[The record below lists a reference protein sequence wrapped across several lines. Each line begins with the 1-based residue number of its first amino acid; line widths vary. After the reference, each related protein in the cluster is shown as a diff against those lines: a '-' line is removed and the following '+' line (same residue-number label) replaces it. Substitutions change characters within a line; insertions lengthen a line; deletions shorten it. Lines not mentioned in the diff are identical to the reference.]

1 MTPKSLNIF
10 IASPLEPEQVERI
23 RAVDP
28 ERLEVV
34 HDPDVL
40 PPKRYEADHTGPA
53 DFRRTPEQQARWK
66 AYLGRADILW
76 DFPPRNPDG
85 TGGLAYAP
93 NVRWIQGTSSGVGRT
108 VEALGL
114 LDSDL
119 LITTARGVHG
129 GPLAEFVFLILLA
142 HVRKFAHLADLQR
155 QRLWERFCG
164 EELEGRTL
172 AIIGTGAVGRQVALV
187 GRCFGMRV
195 VALASPKSRRTAE
208 ELGADALYANDDMH
222 RMLAETDALV
232 LSVPHTPATDGLIDS
247 AALRALK
254 PGAILVNVARGGV
267 VDEPA
272 LLEALREGRIA
283 LAGLDV
289 FADEPLPADSPFW
302 DMPNVIVSPHSSANA
317 ASENRKITDI
327 FRHNLRCYLDGRL
340 EDMCNI
346 FQSKRMY

>member
-1 MTPKSLNIF
+1 MTPEPLNIF

-28 ERLEVV
+28 KRLEVV

-53 DFRRTPEQQARWK
+53 NFRRTPEQHVSWRAH
-66 AYLGRADILW
+66 LGRADVLW

-85 TGGLAYAP
+85 SGGLAYAP
-93 NVRWIQGTSSGVGRT
+93 NVRWIQATSSGVGRT

-142 HVRKFAHLADLQR
+142 HVRKFQHLADLQR
-155 QRLWERFCG
+155 RHLWERFCG

-195 VALASPKSRRTAE
+195 VALASPGSRRSAE
-208 ELGADALYANDDMH
+208 ELGVDALHPNDAMH
-222 RMLAETDALV
+222 EMLAETDALV
-232 LSVPHTPATDGLIDS
+232 LSVPHTPETDGLLDA

-254 PGAILVNVARGGV
+254 PGVVLVNVARGGV

-272 LLEALREGRIA
+272 LLDALRDGRVA

-289 FADEPLPADSPFW
+289 FADEPLPAESPFW
-302 DMPNVIVSPHSSANA
+302 NQPNVIVSPHSSANA

-327 FRHNLRCYLDGRL
+327 FRHNLRWYLDGRL
-340 EDMCNI
+340 DEMRNV
-346 FQSKRMY
+346 FQSGRMY

>member
-1 MTPKSLNIF
+1 MTPTPLNIF
-10 IASPLEPEQVERI
+10 IASPLEADQVERI

-34 HDPDVL
+34 HDPEIL

-53 DFRRTPEQQARWK
+53 DFRRTPEQHARWREG
-66 AYLGRADILW
+66 LSRADILW
-76 DFPPRNPDG
+76 DFPPPNPDG
-85 TGGLAYAP
+85 TGGIAYAP

-129 GPLAEFVFLILLA
+129 GPLAEFVFLVLLA
-142 HVRKFAHLADLQR
+142 HVRRLAHLAELQR
-155 QRLWERFCG
+155 AHLWERFCG

-172 AIIGTGAVGRQVALV
+172 AIIGAGEVGRRVAQV
-187 GRCFGMRV
+187 GRSFGMRV
-195 VALASPKSRRTAE
+195 VALASPGSRRSAAE
-208 ELGADALYANDDMH
+208 LAVDALHPNHAMH
-222 RMLAETDALV
+222 DMLAEADALV
-232 LSVPHTPATDGLIDS
+232 LSVPHTPETDGLIDA

-254 PGAILVNVARGGV
+254 PGAVLVNVARGGV

-272 LLEALREGRIA
+272 LLEALRDNRIA

-302 DMPNVIVSPHSSANA
+302 AMPNVIVSPHSSANA

-327 FRHNLRCYLDGRL
+327 FRYNLRCYLDDRL
-340 EDMCNI
+340 ADMRNI
-346 FQSKRMY
+346 FRSERMY